1 MNQNMNDRSSFYIIG
16 KEFIIVLV
24 VVFSA
29 VSFTLGYLVGKSLHA
44 DRERVTVEI
53 ADELTAQSD
62 HSTVHVQ
69 DSKSPVIAARD
80 FIPSENH
87 ESSQHDGLEAASS
100 MKKTSSSMRDAYSA
114 SENEGTHDPIIY
126 TIQLGAFRNS
136 EDADNFKTKY
146 QDKGYSTYITVFR
159 NNSGENV
166 YKVRMGSFKTRKE
179 ADLFSVKLKK
189 TEGLSAFVTFK
200 KN

>member
-1 MNQNMNDRSSFYIIG
+1 MDDRSSFYIIG
-16 KEFIIVLV
+16 KEFIIVFV

-29 VSFTLGYLVGKSLHA
+29 VSFTLGYLVGKSVHA
-44 DRERVTVEI
+44 DRERLTLEM
-53 ADELTAQSD
+53 ADELTAQAD
-62 HSTVHVQ
+62 LSTVHVQ
-69 DSKSPVIAARD
+69 DQETPVIAARD

-87 ESSQHDGLEAASS
+87 ESSQHDGLEGTSS
-100 MKKTSSSMRDAYSA
+100 MKRTSSLKRDTYATSK
-114 SENEGTHDPIIY
+114 NEGTHDPIIY

-146 QDKGYSTYITVFR
+146 QNKGYSTYITVFR
-159 NNSGENV
+159 NNSGETI
-166 YKVRMGSFKTRKE
+166 YKVRMGSFRTREE

-200 KN
+200 KE